1 MKRSTIKIALAL
13 GLLPACCFDEAGES
27 LVSTA
32 SSSSDGSESSTDPSA
47 TATSSV
53 TTTATTTSTNS
64 DSDASSSEGTETSG
78 ESAASTMSEE
88 SSTGNVVPDWALAFD
103 GTSYARKLGN
113 GGAFGWSAQD
123 FTVEVWL
130 KIENESATGVIFDG
144 TNDTFTSGWV
154 LYLHNDWHAVVF
166 SFFDDTHYNN
176 VVVGPSV
183 DAIGTGWH
191 HVAATKSGDAVW
203 IHVDGVS
210 WDPVPVAETV
220 AVDPTTL
227 WSLGGNSQDDPN
239 FYLRDAAVDD
249 VRISEVARYTSDFD
263 PPATYDA
270 DTEAVLL
277 LLRIDEGEGSMTS
290 DDEAGYIDFSV
301 DSPAWTLGNT

>member
-1 MKRSTIKIALAL
+1 MKRAIVPILFLSACSFPSEGTGPLESTSGFTDSEDGTEDSA
-13 GLLPACCFDEAGES
+13 S
-27 LVSTA
+27 VSTTVA
-32 SSSSDGSESSTDPSA
+32 TTTSDPSA
-47 TATSSV
+47 TSV
-53 TTTATTTSTNS
+53 GP
-64 DSDASSSEGTETSG
+64 SSSD
-78 ESAASTMSEE
+78 E
-88 SSTGNVVPDWALAFD
+88 SSTSSDAETIGESTSTTDGDSSTGEVVLDYALAFD
-103 GTSYARKLGN
+103 GTSHARKLGN

-123 FTVEVWL
+123 FTIEVWL
-130 KIENESATGVIFDG
+130 KIEDESATGVIFDG

-166 SFFDDTHYNN
+166 SFFDATHYNN
-176 VVVGPSV
+176 VVVGPAV

-210 WDPVPVAETV
+210 WDPVPVAEAV

-227 WSLGGNSQDDPN
+227 WSLGGNSQDNPD

-249 VRISEVARYTSDFD
+249 VRISEIARYADDFD
-263 PPATYDA
+263 PPAAYDV

>member
-27 LVSTA
+27 LVSNE
-32 SSSSDGSESSTDPSA
+32 SSSSSEDGST
-47 TATSSV
+47 SV
-53 TTTATTTSTNS
+53 TTTATTTTATGATTSTSAGSEGSS
-64 DSDASSSEGTETSG
+64 DVTTSEGTETSG
-78 ESAASTMSEE
+78 GSDATTE
-88 SSTGNVVPDWALAFD
+88 SSTGETIEDYALAFD

-113 GGAFGWSAQD
+113 GGSFGWSAQD
-123 FTVEVWL
+123 FTVEAWL
-130 KIENESATGVIFDG
+130 KIEDVEATGVIFDG

-176 VVVGPSV
+176 VVVGPAV

-210 WDPVPVAETV
+210 WDPVPVAQSV

-249 VRISEVARYTSDFD
+249 VRISEIARYTADFD
-263 PPATYDA
+263 PPATYD
-270 DTEAVLL
+270 DNTESVLL
-277 LLRIDEGEGSMTS
+277 LLRIDEGDGIMTS
-290 DDEAGYIDFSV
+290 DNEAGYIDFSV
-301 DSPAWTLGNT
+301 ESPAWTPGNTQ